1 MAPKN
6 SWRLLISRRQRLWR
20 LLIRLT
26 AEMLRPAERPSRAA
40 TTLGALGACILAAVL
55 LASSE
60 GGCVQGSSVRA
71 VRLPAMVRQ
80 LRLTLRGGDGMDLSA
95 EEAAA
100 LLDSGTEPAVLV
112 QTLSDYRQSEQ
123 VQLQGCRRIAAALT
137 AVASN
142 QTAKESLLSSF
153 SEAGAAVA
161 LVESLRWHTTE
172 GKAGADL
179 AAAMCE
185 ALGTLLAGPPNHAPP
200 GDEWWRNDASC
211 SSAMRVASARA
222 GALHLALDVVRAHSD
237 AALEA
242 ADRAAPPVCAV
253 AGALLV
259 LERLMMEHENKLVFS
274 ETGALT
280 QLVEQLK
287 AFKQH
292 ARMVESI
299 MAVLMNSACAHD
311 DNKLAI
317 AAAGAVGHVVEV
329 MDAHALDPGV
339 QARACGLFC
348 NLAAEQTIEA
358 EDERLQVRIAS
369 AGAVSRIAGAME
381 AHADDAAVQE
391 EACAAFMN
399 LARNNADNRNL
410 IRAAGGEQLARKV
423 LASNSPAGRVTSE

>member
-1 MAPKN
+1 
-6 SWRLLISRRQRLWR
+6 
-20 LLIRLT
+20 
-26 AEMLRPAERPSRAA
+26 
-40 TTLGALGACILAAVL
+40 
-55 LASSE
+55 
-60 GGCVQGSSVRA
+60 
-71 VRLPAMVRQ
+71 
-80 LRLTLRGGDGMDLSA
+80 MDLSA

-100 LLDSGTEPAVLV
+100 LLDSGTEPAILV
-112 QTLSDYRQSEQ
+112 QTLGDYRQSEQ

-185 ALGTLLAGPPNHAPP
+185 SLGTLLAGPPNHAPP

-211 SSAMRVASARA
+211 SSAMRLASARA
-222 GALHLALDVVRAHSD
+222 GALHLALDVVRAHAD

-242 ADRAAPPVCAV
+242 ADHAAPPVCAV
-253 AGALLV
+253 AGAYLV

-348 NLAAEQTIEA
+348 NLAAEQTTEA

-423 LASNSPAGRVTSE
+423 CLRMPSTRVLSLCLLSLSLSLSLPPPPSPPLLSLSFSLSPSPNLFLTSMRAHAHTGVEGTSKSRQRGALCAVVHRAPGCPLISRFASPPSGCHSCHGLR